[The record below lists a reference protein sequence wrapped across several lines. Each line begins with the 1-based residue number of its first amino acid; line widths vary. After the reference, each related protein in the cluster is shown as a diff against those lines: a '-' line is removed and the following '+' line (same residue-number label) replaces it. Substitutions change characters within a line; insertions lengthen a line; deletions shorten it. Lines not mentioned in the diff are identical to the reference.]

1 MLHLR
6 SIYPDPECFD
16 KQKKNLVNIY
26 QENTIKFQFV
36 SSQVWTKLRVGKK
49 HGSDATFKS
58 EGLGL
63 ITTAFMQ
70 LQLKISL
77 FKNRWNCIPR
87 EISLQTAYTLSISTH
102 FSPWLETAMA

>member
-1 MLHLR
+1 MMHLR

-16 KQKKNLVNIY
+16 KQINKKIFGEHLPGKHNKTPVCI
-26 QENTIKFQFV
+26 IH
-36 SSQVWTKLRVGKK
+36 QVWIKLRAGKR

-63 ITTAFMQ
+63 ITTAFKQ

-77 FKNRWNCIPR
+77 FKNWWNCIPR
-87 EISLQTAYTLSISTH
+87 EISLQTASTL
-102 FSPWLETAMA
+102 FP